1 MQRITAVDP
10 ANATSE
16 LAATFAAVKAKLG
29 SVPNLFKTMA
39 VAPSV
44 LNAYLAFSD
53 SAGKGKLSAKVREQ
67 IALVTA
73 NTNACDYCAS
83 AHQALGKMAGLSA
96 DDIARAFDGEAAD
109 AKAAAALV
117 FAKAVLADRGHVSD
131 TALSVVRA
139 AGWSDEEILE
149 ITANV
154 VLNIFTNYFN
164 SVADTDVDFPRVTT
178 RKAA

>member
-1 MQRITAVDP
+1 MQRIKAIEP

-16 LAATFAAVKAKLG
+16 VAATFAAIKAKLG
-29 SVPNLFKTMA
+29 SVPNIFTTMA
-39 VAPSV
+39 VAPAV

-53 SAGKGKLSAKVREQ
+53 AAGKGRLSAKVREQ

-73 NTNACDYCAS
+73 NTNGCDYCAS

-96 DDIARAFDGEAAD
+96 DDISRALDGDAAD
-109 AKAAAALV
+109 AKVAAALV
-117 FAKAVLADRGHVSD
+117 FAKAVLADRGHVPDS
-131 TALSVVRA
+131 ALAAVRA
-139 AGWSDEEILE
+139 ADWSDEEILE

-164 SVADTDVDFPRVTT
+164 NVAGTSVDFPLVAT